1 MEPVLRNTHSVIKT
15 PIVLALTF
23 ASFTALSTNENTP
36 SHAQYT
42 TSSSACVAKKEWFKS
57 PVIPPKEGKDSHFAF
72 VDNEDKSSN
81 CDFHQWSW
89 QKFLYLTQVDKKTND
104 LVMFGDNYRQVNNE
118 MMPYFEPWNDLLNP
132 TGFELSSQLILEDT
146 TQAGSSHGKIFTKY
160 GNQPAYY
167 SIHINREFIQ
177 SAAKNPITSGDEF
190 AVGSVE
196 IKAAWLA
203 TDQLRALY
211 TDKEIHANFYT
222 RKAMIKA
229 DSKTISNTEVAL
241 IGMHVVGVVE
251 NHPEFIWATFEH
263 HTSAP
268 DYYGSPGTFK
278 KVTTPYEKNKIVS
291 SDDKFIFYR
300 KNTTAGNANLSYPA
314 EQTTTNTFRLYQFG
328 VPNGAPYT
336 NVASSDQQTRDAEN
350 FNNIQVLNNS
360 VKQGLTKHDSRWQ
373 HYFYAGSVW
382 LSTQGYK
389 FNEGISGN
397 IVPPNAND
405 KLRGSLALANIT
417 METYTQTYGDPNQNK
432 RYSTNN
438 CFACHAT
445 SKGESTMEVSHIFK
459 NFQKLRSSHRQ
470 INAGSTH
477 QR

>member
-1 MEPVLRNTHSVIKT
+1 M
-15 PIVLALTF
+15 
-23 ASFTALSTNENTP
+23 
-36 SHAQYT
+36 
-42 TSSSACVAKKEWFKS
+42 
-57 PVIPPKEGKDSHFAF
+57 
-72 VDNEDKSSN
+72 
-81 CDFHQWSW
+81 
-89 QKFLYLTQVDKKTND
+89 
-104 LVMFGDNYRQVNNE
+104 
-118 MMPYFEPWNDLLNP
+118 
-132 TGFELSSQLILEDT
+132 
-146 TQAGSSHGKIFTKY
+146 
-160 GNQPAYY
+160 
-167 SIHINREFIQ
+167 
-177 SAAKNPITSGDEF
+177 
-190 AVGSVE
+190 GSVE

-438 CFACHAT
+438 CFACHAPAREPWDFICESDHGCDAIPIDHKMT
-445 SKGESTMEVSHIFK
+445 GALQRSDPSCGEAVPESGDWMALFKLKAMVSIGLTKKWFEET
-459 NFQKLRSSHRQ
+459 F
-470 INAGSTH
+470 
-477 QR
+477 